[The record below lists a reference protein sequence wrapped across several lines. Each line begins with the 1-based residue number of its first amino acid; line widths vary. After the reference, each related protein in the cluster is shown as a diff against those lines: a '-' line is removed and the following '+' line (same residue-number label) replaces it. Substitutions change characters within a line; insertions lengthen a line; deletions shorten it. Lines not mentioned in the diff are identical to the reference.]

1 MGGQFRSGPLSRRE
15 LPAPDLGH
23 VAYIGLMP
31 QHSSASRR
39 HRMTV
44 ALFAAALLAAAPACA
59 AGHSPNSSA
68 PAAPQSDAGFAPAAP
83 VPEAGP
89 GMKNAPIPAEV
100 KRDIVKTASMSIT
113 ASNPA
118 AVADKAVS
126 LATDAGGRVDSR
138 SEDAGSS
145 SGRAHI
151 SLALRVPAAKLE
163 GTLDE
168 FKKLGTVQTVEVR
181 ADDVTSQR
189 VDLDARIKALQTSVD
204 RLLGIMRDAKD
215 PEALI
220 QAENA
225 LSQRQADLDS
235 LRAQRTQLGD
245 QIDYSTVNLDITA
258 EQIGGPA
265 PQYRG
270 FWGQVERGWH
280 GLVSMASGAVMLFG
294 LLLPWLAAV
303 VIAAVIVVAVVRLT
317 RSRPR
322 QTSAAGQAGGQDGQL
337 QGQGGATDENEDS
350 EGDPVSRPGS

>member
-1 MGGQFRSGPLSRRE
+1 
-15 LPAPDLGH
+15 
-23 VAYIGLMP
+23 
-31 QHSSASRR
+31 
-39 HRMTV
+39 
-44 ALFAAALLAAAPACA
+44 
-59 AGHSPNSSA
+59 
-68 PAAPQSDAGFAPAAP
+68 
-83 VPEAGP
+83 
-89 GMKNAPIPAEV
+89 MKNAPIPAEV

-113 ASNPA
+113 TGTPT

-145 SGRAHI
+145 SGRARI
-151 SLALRVPAAKLE
+151 SLALRVPATKLE

-168 FKKLGTVQTVEVR
+168 FKKLGTVQSVEVR
-181 ADDVTSQR
+181 AEDVTSQR
-189 VDLDARIKALQTSVD
+189 VDLDARITALQTSVD

-245 QIDYSTVNLDITA
+245 QISYSTVNLDITA
-258 EQIGGPA
+258 EQIGGPT
-265 PQYRG
+265 PQYQG

-280 GLVSMASGAVMLFG
+280 GLVSAASGAVMLFG

-303 VIAAVIVVAVVRLT
+303 VIAAVIIVAVVRLT
-317 RSRPR
+317 TSSRRGQRSA
-322 QTSAAGQAGGQDGQL
+322 TGQAGRQDGQL
-337 QGQGGATDENEDS
+337 QAQRTAADQNEDG
-350 EGDPVSRPGS
+350 EGDPIPPPGP

>member
-1 MGGQFRSGPLSRRE
+1 
-15 LPAPDLGH
+15 
-23 VAYIGLMP
+23 MP
-31 QHSSASRR
+31 KHTSASR
-39 HRMTV
+39 HRRLTV
-44 ALFAAALLAAAPACA
+44 ALFAAAMLAAAPACA

-83 VPEAGP
+83 APVPESGAGL
-89 GMKNAPIPAEV
+89 KEAPIPADV

-113 ASNPA
+113 TGNPA
-118 AVADKAVS
+118 AVADKAVA
-126 LATDAGGRVDSR
+126 LAADAGGRVDSR

-151 SLALRVPAAKLE
+151 SLALRVPATKLE

-181 ADDVTSQR
+181 SDDVTSQR

-265 PQYRG
+265 PQYQG

-303 VIAAVIVVAVVRLT
+303 VIAAVIIVAVVRLA

-337 QGQGGATDENEDS
+337 QGQGGATDENEDG
-350 EGDPVSRPGS
+350 EGDPVAPAGP

>member
-1 MGGQFRSGPLSRRE
+1 MLTPT
-15 LPAPDLGH
+15 
-23 VAYIGLMP
+23 
-31 QHSSASRR
+31 SASRR
-39 HRMTV
+39 HRTTV
-44 ALFAAALLAAAPACA
+44 ALFAAAMLAVAPACA
-59 AGHSPNSSA
+59 AGHTPGSSA

-83 VPEAGP
+83 PPAGTPGLKEAP
-89 GMKNAPIPAEV
+89 APAEV

-113 ASNPA
+113 AADPA
-118 AVADKAVS
+118 EVADTAVARA
-126 LATDAGGRVDSR
+126 ADAGGRVDSR

-151 SLALRVPAAKLE
+151 TLALRVPAAKLE

-168 FKKLGTVQTVEVR
+168 FKKLGTVRSVEVR

-189 VDLDARIKALQTSVD
+189 VDLDARINALQTSVD
-204 RLLGIMRDAKD
+204 RLLGIMREAKD

-220 QAENA
+220 KAEEA

-280 GLVSMASGAVMLFG
+280 AMVSAASGSLMLFG
-294 LLLPWLAAV
+294 LLLPWLLAFA
-303 VIAAVIVVAVVRLT
+303 IAAAVIYAVIRLIGS
-317 RSRPR
+317 RSAGTSPPR
-322 QTSAAGQAGGQDGQL
+322 QAGGQDGQL
-337 QGQGGATDENEDS
+337 EPKGGTADQDEDG
-350 EGDPVSRPGS
+350 EGDPVTRPGS

>member
-1 MGGQFRSGPLSRRE
+1 
-15 LPAPDLGH
+15 
-23 VAYIGLMP
+23 MP
-31 QHSSASRR
+31 QHTSASRR
-39 HRMTV
+39 HRTTV
-44 ALFAAALLAAAPACA
+44 ALIAAAVLAVAPACA
-59 AGHSPNSSA
+59 AGHSPDSA
-68 PAAPQSDAGFAPAAP
+68 PSAPQSDAGFAPAAP
-83 VPEAGP
+83 PPEAGP
-89 GMKNAPIPAEV
+89 AMKNAPAPAEV

-113 ASNPA
+113 TGNPA

-265 PQYRG
+265 PQYQG

-303 VIAAVIVVAVVRLT
+303 AIAAVIIVAVVRLT
-317 RSRPR
+317 TRPGR
-322 QTSAAGQAGGQDGQL
+322 TSATGQAGGQDGQL
-337 QGQGGATDENEDS
+337 QGQGAAADQNEDG
-350 EGDPVSRPGS
+350 EGDPVPRPGP

>member
-1 MGGQFRSGPLSRRE
+1 MS
-15 LPAPDLGH
+15 
-23 VAYIGLMP
+23 
-31 QHSSASRR
+31 QHTSASR
-39 HRMTV
+39 HRRLVV
-44 ALFAAALLAAAPACA
+44 ALFAAAMLAAAPACA
-59 AGHSPNSSA
+59 AGESPNSTS
-68 PAAPQSDAGFAPAAP
+68 PAAPQSDSGFAPAPEGGAGLKEAP
-83 VPEAGP
+83 VPT
-89 GMKNAPIPAEV
+89 EV

-113 ASNPA
+113 TGNPT

-126 LATDAGGRVDSR
+126 LAADAGGRVDSR

-151 SLALRVPAAKLE
+151 ALALRVPAAKLE

-181 ADDVTSQR
+181 AEDVTSQR

-215 PEALI
+215 PEALVK
-220 QAENA
+220 AEDA

-265 PQYRG
+265 PQYQG

-280 GLVSMASGAVMLFG
+280 GLVSVASGAVMLFG

-303 VIAAVIVVAVVRLT
+303 VIAAVIIVAVIRLT
-317 RSRPR
+317 RPR
-322 QTSAAGQAGGQDGQL
+322 RGQPSAARQAGGQDGQL
-337 QGQGGATDENEDS
+337 QRQGAAADQNENG
-350 EGDPVSRPGS
+350 EGDPVPPPGP